1 MLAMR
6 VCVSVYSNTPSLQ
19 HSSLQPPHHWRP
31 TAVSLRQCVCVVRL
45 PTALLFPQGD
55 SPPPVLASC
64 PTLLYSY
71 MLVYIRESALPYVM
85 VNDCEGRPPS
95 PAGSGDAFADQ
106 CVKILRELGKHTHGL

>member
-1 MLAMR
+1 
-6 VCVSVYSNTPSLQ
+6 
-19 HSSLQPPHHWRP
+19 
-31 TAVSLRQCVCVVRL
+31 
-45 PTALLFPQGD
+45 
-55 SPPPVLASC
+55 
-64 PTLLYSY
+64 